1 MATVISLNAGV
12 VADHRYPDQVERTAI
27 WKKPVTGMAR
37 LTRLG
42 LVGDEQEDKVSHGG
56 PDRALCSYVA
66 DHAAGWVGALGK
78 APEPGAFGENLTVQ
92 GIDESQVHCGDR
104 FRVGTAIIE
113 ITTPRVPCMTLTRR
127 LGYPD
132 TVPFIRAL
140 GWCGWYARVIEEGE
154 AKRGDGMQLIHADP
168 ARLSIREIY
177 GVNSDKGAPRAALE
191 RAIAVTAL
199 PEEWRR
205 KFIARLE
212 DPAK

>member
-1 MATVISLNAGV
+1 
-12 VADHRYPDQVERTAI
+12 
-27 WKKPVTGMAR
+27 
-37 LTRLG
+37 
-42 LVGDEQEDKVSHGG
+42 VGDEQEDKVSHGG

-78 APEPGAFGENLTVQ
+78 LPEPGSFGENLTVQ

-127 LGYPD
+127 LGYAD
-132 TVPFIRAL
+132 TVPFIRSL
-140 GWCGWYARVIEEGE
+140 GWCGWYSRVIEEGE

-168 ARLSIREIY
+168 AKVSIREIY
-177 GVNSDKGAPRAALE
+177 GLNSDKGAPRAALE
-191 RAIAVTAL
+191 RAIAVQAL
-199 PEEWRR
+199 PEEWRK